1 MMGRRRKIGT
11 PSASTSTEVAPMSTG
26 SARTSGDWLLVHGL
40 PLVTPGLG
48 AAVFAVGIALAHDRW
63 GGDPVLTPFMA
74 LLFLL
79 IGGLI
84 TVFGWMSAGPRPL
97 LKILMIVTGSL
108 ATGTLV
114 LGLIVGMQVLWP
126 AYILCALVVW
136 VLWVI
141 WRGTKYAGATTTPTG
156 EGNALLE
163 AIKNAKVQ
171 FRNPTVD
178 DRGVVRAKVITQP
191 GGTLEGA
198 RNLLPPLAAEAQAVP
213 GGTHL
218 AGDPDHE
225 GVGELE
231 IATRDNLSIPGGL
244 PWPGVDRSTFGA
256 PPTVPFAIG
265 EYQTEPCM
273 ICLVG
278 DYDTDR
284 DAEDVA
290 HVKIGGVTGSGKG
303 VLAQGV
309 LAVLATRSRLNMIG
323 IDVSKE
329 MQTFGPVAAGL
340 NWVITDMDEA
350 RRFFKRLR
358 KVIKGRTE
366 HLTREGLGRWSLRSS
381 LNLLLIWVEESSD
394 FAVLAADY
402 DHLLAKAR
410 SAGIMVVSSLQRITF
425 RSMSTDARA
434 NHTSGICFGVDSK
447 EDAEYVLPEPALAAL
462 GQNLPT
468 WGVTRRGY
476 SYVAGLG
483 VPLRKW
489 ARMQRAY
496 HPTPEQLIATV
507 DAGTPFRDPMDQITI
522 DLFGEMY
529 HQRTYYT
536 GPVWGPYT
544 TAPVPKPRPMPATG
558 SAPHST
564 AQPPAVPAMRPAPTP
579 QDEPALTGEEQSMEE
594 QARAATDEERQEMQ
608 EQLYA
613 SRRRYLGDDARAKD
627 LDDVDPHSAI
637 PGVVPDADGD
647 APADDPRPKPS
658 PEEAQRIWDLQ
669 LDAWYR
675 AGRDTV
681 FTRDLVALLGEVQR
695 DRRFLYRQRD
705 RWLELGCIA
714 DRPDAEGWDLIASPL
729 EGADRR

>member
-1 MMGRRRKIGT
+1 MGRRRRIKT
-11 PSASTSTEVAPMSTG
+11 SSASTEVAPMSTE
-26 SARTSGDWLLVHGL
+26 SVRTSGDWLLVHGL
-40 PLVTPGLG
+40 PLTTPGIG
-48 AAVFAVGIALAHDRW
+48 AAVFAVLIALAHAKW
-63 GGDPVLTPFMA
+63 SGDPVWTPLMS

-84 TVFGWMSAGPRPL
+84 TFFCWMSAGPRVL
-97 LKILMIVTGSL
+97 LRILMVVTGAL
-108 ATGTLV
+108 ATGNLV
-114 LGLIVGMQVLWP
+114 LGLIVGMQVIWP
-126 AYILCALVVW
+126 AYIICALVVW
-136 VLWVI
+136 VLWVV
-141 WRGTKYAGATTTPTG
+141 WRGTKYAGATPTATG

-171 FRNPTVD
+171 FHNPSVD
-178 DRGVVRAKVITQP
+178 ERGVIRAKVITQP

-198 RNLLPPLAAEAQAVP
+198 RNLLPQLSAEAQAVP

-218 AGDPDHE
+218 AGDPDRD
-225 GVGELE
+225 GVGEIE
-231 IATRDNLSIPGGL
+231 IATRDNLGIPGGL
-244 PWPGVDRSTFGA
+244 PWPGVDRSAFGA
-256 PPTVPFAIG
+256 PPTVPFAVG

-273 ICLVG
+273 VCLVG

-303 VLAQGV
+303 VLALGM
-309 LAVLATRSRLNMIG
+309 LATLATRSRLNIIG
-323 IDVSKE
+323 VDVSKG

-340 NWVITDMDEA
+340 NWVITDMNEA

-358 KVIKGRTE
+358 KVIKGRSD
-366 HLTREGLGRWSLRSS
+366 HLTREGLSRWSLRSS

-394 FAVLAADY
+394 FAALAADY

-425 RSMSTDARA
+425 RSMSTDARS
-434 NHTSGICFGVDSK
+434 NHTGGICFGVDSK

-483 VPLRKW
+483 APLRKW

-496 HPTPEQLIATV
+496 NPTAEQLIATV
-507 DAGTPFRDPMDQITI
+507 DAGAPFRDPMDQVTVG
-522 DLFGEMY
+522 LFGELY
-529 HQRTYYT
+529 QQRTYYT

-544 TAPVPKPRPMPATG
+544 TEPAPKPRPMPPAGTTPTAAT
-558 SAPHST
+558 
-564 AQPPAVPAMRPAPTP
+564 QPPAVPAMRPAPP
-579 QDEPALTGEEQSMEE
+579 SREGAALTAEEQTMED
-594 QARAATDEERQEMQ
+594 QARAEIDEERQEMQ
-608 EQLYA
+608 RQLDE
-613 SRRRYLGDDARAKD
+613 SRRRDLGEDARPQD
-627 LDDVDPHSAI
+627 LADVDPHDVITGVAI
-637 PGVVPDADGD
+637 PPEGDGD
-647 APADDPRPKPS
+647 APSDDVRPKPS
-658 PEEAQRIWDLQ
+658 PEEAQRMWDLR

-675 AGRDTV
+675 EGRDTV
-681 FTRDLVALLGEVQR
+681 FTKDLVALLGEVQR

-705 RWLELGCIA
+705 RWLEVGCLA

-729 EGADRR
+729 EIAGSQ